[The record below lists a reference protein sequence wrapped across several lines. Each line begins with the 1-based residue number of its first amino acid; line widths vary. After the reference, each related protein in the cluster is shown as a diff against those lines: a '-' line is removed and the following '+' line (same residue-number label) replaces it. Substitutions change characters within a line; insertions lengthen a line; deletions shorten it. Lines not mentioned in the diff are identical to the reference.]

1 MNAAVTPK
9 RRIFSEIA
17 IPVAM
22 AVLVTLYLFYIDEG
36 YYNFNWMANAGN
48 WLAFVVYVGLI
59 TGIQLLLALVFLRRF
74 SGWGKGLLSSLLG
87 AVLVLILV
95 FVLFS

>member
-9 RRIFSEIA
+9 RRNFAEIA

-59 TGIQLLLALVFLRRF
+59 TGIQLLLALLFLRRF
-74 SGWGKGLLSSLLG
+74 SGWGKGLLSSVLG